1 MGYKLAGF
9 EHLGGVEIDPPVA
22 DIYKTNHHP
31 KHLFVEDI
39 RIFRKRDDLSPELF
53 DLDILDG
60 SPPCSTFSMAGSRE
74 KAWGKE
80 KTFREGQKKQTL
92 DDLFFEFIEL
102 TKRLQPKVVLA
113 ENVKGL
119 VTGNAKAYVRQII
132 DEFEQAGYSVQLF
145 LLNAASM
152 GVPQKRERVFFIGQR
167 KDLKLPKLV
176 LEFDERPILFGEFR
190 TKYSYEGKKGKYYQ
204 LWEKSIKTDSCIA
217 DIHERE
223 FGNRS
228 GMNTK
233 LCHLDMV
240 FDTLVSN
247 SEYHDFE
254 TFAYIRQP
262 DLQQIGSFPLDY
274 NFKKMDVK
282 YLIGMSVP
290 PVMTAQIAHQIWLQ
304 WLSKICN

>member
-39 RIFRKRDDLSPELF
+39 RVFRKRDDLPPELF
-53 DLDILDG
+53 YLDILDG

-167 KDLKLPKLV
+167 KDLNLPKLV
-176 LEFDERPILFGEFR
+176 LKFDEKPILFGEFR
-190 TKYSYEGKKGKYYQ
+190 TKRHYEGIKGKYYQ
-204 LWEKSIKTDSCIA
+204 LWEKRVKTDNCIA
-217 DIHERE
+217 DIHERV

-233 LCHLDMV
+233 LCHIDRV
-240 FDTLVSN
+240 FDTLVSG

-254 TFAYIRQP
+254 TFAYIKPP
-262 DLQQIGSFPLDY
+262 DIQQIGSFPLDY

-290 PVMTAQIAHQIWLQ
+290 PVMTAQIANQIWIQ
-304 WLSKICN
+304 WLSKIN